1 MSDKKSS
8 SNPFED
14 LDRHHAEQEMENRG
28 LPPYSRVAPN
38 SASEDPAVND
48 SKDSKKPQ
56 PEIYDAPEVVP
67 QVDRETLPEVV
78 PVEENLPEVRVAEN
92 THYYNQNQAFAPPA
106 NGSGYP
112 PADGKG
118 YPPVNGPGYAPSDG
132 KGYSPVGGSGYPPA
146 NGPGYPPAFG
156 PGYAPADGQ
165 GYPPANGP
173 GYPPAFGPGYP
184 PADGQGYPQA
194 GGPGYPPAYGPGYP
208 PTNAPGYS
216 PTPMPN
222 PQDRTIAIPAVD
234 SSPGSPLLRAYVPML
249 NKYNL
254 PQESFFRFL
263 DSLNDVITTN
273 PPMQVLDVTGGILK
287 SVPILFPLHWIGSAF
302 SGLANISEQS
312 KSKSRSDSALKQANK
327 EIFGPRGL
335 KAELANL
342 DALAYIAKIPILDPQ
357 GKINKNSTVVRQL
370 ADMSRA
376 YRERRNGSDSK
387 EQDQKQAHEL
397 DLQQQR
403 LHVLQPWIQ
412 DLQLDIKPTAKSR
425 LTRFNSALKKYNDPR
440 RQDSNYRSENGDEQD
455 RFRKCLWLVIREVDG
470 NGGQSQAG
478 PSK

>member
-1 MSDKKSS
+1 MSDKKPN

-14 LDRHHAEQEMENRG
+14 LDRHHAEQEMENDG
-28 LPPYSRVAPN
+28 LPPYSRVGPS
-38 SASEDPAVND
+38 SASEDPAVNLND
-48 SKDSKKPQ
+48 SKDSKKHQ

-78 PVEENLPEVRVAEN
+78 PVEENLPEVRSPEN
-92 THYYNQNQAFAPPA
+92 SYYYNQNQAFAPSA
-106 NGSGYP
+106 NGPGYP

-118 YPPVNGPGYAPSDG
+118 YSPANGPGYTPSEG
-132 KGYSPVGGSGYPPA
+132 KGNPPVSGPGYPPA
-146 NGPGYPPAFG
+146 NG
-156 PGYAPADGQ
+156 Q
-165 GYPPANGP
+165 
-173 GYPPAFGPGYP
+173 GYP

-194 GGPGYPPAYGPGYP
+194 GGTGYPPAFGQGYP

-222 PQDRTIAIPAVD
+222 PQDRTIAIPAID

-254 PQESFFRFL
+254 PQDSFFRFL
-263 DSLNDVITTN
+263 DSLNEVITTN
-273 PPMQVLDVTGGILK
+273 PPMQVLDVTGGILR

-302 SGLANISEQS
+302 SGLANLSEQS

-342 DALAYIAKIPILDPQ
+342 DALAYIAKIPILDSQ
-357 GKINKNSTVVRQL
+357 GKINKNSTLVRQL
-370 ADMSRA
+370 GDMSRA
-376 YRERRNGSDSK
+376 YRERRNGSDSR

-440 RQDSNYRSENGDEQD
+440 RQDPNYRSENGDEQD

-478 PSK
+478 PSR